1 MTLFP
6 MPEET
11 TSTSAPATTS
21 QAEETSPKKK
31 KKGGRRR
38 VPTIKIFIQST
49 YNNTLVTAADPEG
62 NVLAWSSAGRIGY
75 QGARKSTPYVANEVV
90 RDLLKRLEPFQVK
103 DASIVIRGIGSG
115 RESAVRALASHGGL
129 ALTSIRDATPIPHN
143 GCRPPRRRRV

>member
-1 MTLFP
+1 

-11 TSTSAPATTS
+11 SPAAVTAS
-21 QAEETSPKKK
+21 SSSEQPVA
-31 KKGGRRR
+31 KKGKKGPRRR
-38 VPTIKIFIQST
+38 VPTVKIHIQST

-62 NVLAWSSAGRIGY
+62 NVVAWSSAGRIGF

-103 DASIVIRGIGSG
+103 EASIVIRGIGSG
-115 RESAVRALASHGGL
+115 RESAVRALAAQGGFT
-129 ALTSIRDATPIPHN
+129 LTSIRDNTPIPHN

>member
-1 MTLFP
+1 
-6 MPEET
+6 MPEEPSHP
-11 TSTSAPATTS
+11 TSSATASPT
-21 QAEETSPKKK
+21 EETSPKKK

-38 VPTIKIFIQST
+38 VPSIKVFIQST
-49 YNNTLVTAADPEG
+49 YNNTLVTAADPDG

-90 RDLLKRLEPFQVK
+90 RDLMKRLEPFQVK
-103 DASIVIRGIGSG
+103 DASVVIRGIGSG
-115 RESAVRALASHGGL
+115 RESAVRALAAHGGL

>member
-1 MTLFP
+1 
-6 MPEET
+6 MPEEM
-11 TSTSAPATTS
+11 TSASIAATTS
-21 QAEETSPKKK
+21 QTEETSLKKK
-31 KKGGRRR
+31 RGGRRR
-38 VPTIKIFIQST
+38 VPTVKIFIQST
-49 YNNTLVTAADPEG
+49 YNNTLVTAADPDG

-103 DASIVIRGIGSG
+103 DASVIIRGIGSG
-115 RESAVRALASHGGL
+115 RESAVRALAAHGGL